1 MSRRHLI
8 RKFQVLTNSD
18 STTSPSSIS
27 TDVSGVDFITYQID
41 CGSTVNSF
49 LKVYVSNDDQF
60 NSSNKTELDFDTTL
74 TIIGASDTSYTIHV
88 ENLGFK
94 WLQLSF
100 TNNGGTGL
108 LNAFVT
114 GAGRGA

>member
-8 RKFQVLTNSD
+8 RKFQVLTDSD
-18 STTSPSSIS
+18 STTSPNSIA

-41 CGSTVNSF
+41 CASSVNSF

-74 TIIGASDTSYTIHV
+74 TIIGASDTSYTIHI

>member
-18 STTSPSSIS
+18 STTSPSSIA
-27 TDVSGVDFITYQID
+27 TDVSGVDFITYQVECALASD
-41 CGSTVNSF
+41 CF
-49 LKVYVSNDDQF
+49 LSVYFSNDDQF
-60 NSSNKTELDFDTTL
+60 SSSNKTELDFGSPL
-74 TIIGASDTSYTIHV
+74 VIIGATDTSYTIHI

-108 LNAFVT
+108 LNAFIT

>member
-8 RKFQVLTNSD
+8 RKFQVLTDSD
-18 STTSPSSIS
+18 STTSPSSIA

-41 CGSTVNSF
+41 CALAVNS
-49 LKVYVSNDDQF
+49 LLSVYFSNDDQF
-60 NSSNKTELDFDTTL
+60 NSSNKTELDFGPAL
-74 TIIGASDTSYTIHV
+74 TIIGATDTSYVVHI

-108 LNAFVT
+108 INAFIT